1 MRIPVFRSEA
11 AATSEAPGARPSSL
25 SLSNCLN
32 CLPFRLPSLWCST
45 LPTGHAVHTTTKT
58 QGKRLMA
65 TEKNPNIQDVFLNTL
80 RKEKVP
86 VTVFLTSGVK
96 LQGNISGFDNFC
108 VVLRRSPQV
117 QLVYKHA
124 IATIVPGQPIS
135 LYKGED
141 AEDAAEAPAQA

>member
-1 MRIPVFRSEA
+1 MASEK
-11 AATSEAPGARPSSL
+11 S
-25 SLSNCLN
+25 
-32 CLPFRLPSLWCST
+32 
-45 LPTGHAVHTTTKT
+45 
-58 QGKRLMA
+58 Q
-65 TEKNPNIQDVFLNTL
+65 NIQDVFLNTL

-86 VTVFLTSGVK
+86 VTIFLTSGVK

-124 IATIVPGQPIS
+124 IATVVPATNIS

-141 AEDAAEAPAQA
+141 EGEAETGAAEAPQA

>member
-1 MRIPVFRSEA
+1 
-11 AATSEAPGARPSSL
+11 
-25 SLSNCLN
+25 
-32 CLPFRLPSLWCST
+32 
-45 LPTGHAVHTTTKT
+45 
-58 QGKRLMA
+58 MA
-65 TEKNPNIQDVFLNTL
+65 SEKNQNIQDVFLNTL

-124 IATIVPGQPIS
+124 IATIVPSTSIS

-141 AEDAAEAPAQA
+141 DGEAAATDAAPSEA